1 MNKNVVYEVF
11 AILKGKS
18 DITATV
24 KNLFIAKDYKNA
36 NVYFQ
41 GYIWGEKEYYDYRLY
56 KVGKI
61 DNKLKITPCKVF
73 IAGGYETNNKTI
85 QDNKLT
91 PYQTKILYDS
101 VKEKLQDNVTEALE
115 VLFEGT
121 VINE

>member
-1 MNKNVVYEVF
+1 MRQDTVYEVF
-11 AILKGKS
+11 AIKKGKTEQ
-18 DITATV
+18 TARI

-41 GYIWGEKEYYDYRLY
+41 GYIWGVNDYYDYTLY

-61 DNKLKITPCKVF
+61 DKNLKITPCKVF
-73 IAGGYETNNKTI
+73 IAGGYETNNITKEE
-85 QDNKLT
+85 NRLT

-115 VLFEGT
+115 ILFEGKM
-121 VINE
+121 INE